1 MAQKFAYKG
10 LAWEQLEKLSLED
23 FAKLAGSRQR
33 RSLKRGLGHEQKRL
47 LEHIRKD
54 PKGFHRTR
62 ARSMV
67 IVPEMAGAR
76 VGIHAGKEYVT
87 VDLKPEMVG
96 HRLGEFSLT
105 RKHVKHS
112 APGVG
117 ATKSS
122 KFVEKK

>member
-1 MAQKFAYKG
+1 MAQKFTFRG
-10 LAWEQLEKLSLED
+10 LAWEQLEKLSLEE
-23 FAKLAGSRQR
+23 FAKLVPSRQR
-33 RSLKRGLGHEQKRL
+33 RALTRGLGHDQKRL

-62 ARSMV
+62 ARNMV
-67 IVPEMAGAR
+67 IVPEMANVR
-76 VGIHAGKEYVT
+76 VGIHNGKEYVS
-87 VDLKPEMVG
+87 VDIRPEMIG

-105 RKHVKHS
+105 RKQIKHS

-117 ATKSS
+117 ATKGS